1 MRKCSI
7 CGNEMS
13 SGYYVEDGYL
23 NENGAEYYCS
33 DECLYSVY
41 TEEEYQEMYEEE
53 LAYYTEWEE
62 DDIYMGRRM
71 NYKDLFLKIKS
82 KLYSFKQKNRN
93 IDLKNMYIGLSNDDF
108 QKLIRAGS
116 ELYFYCAD
124 EKLYFMGV
132 FISPNY
138 ELKPGEIVIGIKEKL

>member
-41 TEEEYQEMYEEE
+41 TEEEYQEMHEE
-53 LAYYTEWEE
+53 
-62 DDIYMGRRM
+62 
-71 NYKDLFLKIKS
+71 
-82 KLYSFKQKNRN
+82 
-93 IDLKNMYIGLSNDDF
+93 
-108 QKLIRAGS
+108 
-116 ELYFYCAD
+116 
-124 EKLYFMGV
+124 
-132 FISPNY
+132 
-138 ELKPGEIVIGIKEKL
+138 